1 MLEYLTIRQ
10 VALIGET
17 TIRFHGG
24 MQVLTGETGAGKSIV
39 VDSVNLI
46 LGGRADRE
54 LIRSGSEK
62 ASVEAVFITR
72 GNQDVQAFMERERID
87 YDGET
92 VTVYREISAGG
103 KNTCRVCGV
112 MIPVSLLKDL
122 AVFLMDLHGQ
132 NEHQF
137 LTDPDRHLAFLDQM
151 GNDRHLA
158 LLEKVR
164 QDYEKFIDNHRA
176 YAKLVKQN
184 ENRESRMRSLEHDIE
199 ELRKADIRPGE
210 ASALIEKRKAL
221 EKAEKES
228 QTLRDI
234 NEKLSGGEG
243 MSGISGI
250 KRASDLLKAL
260 AEKDETIRSLSERC
274 EAAYYEIEEIAYQ
287 IGLMT
292 QRADIEPGAL
302 EKTDNRLDLIH
313 RMERKF
319 TADAD
324 ELQDVLEKT
333 ETEYRQLADLADRIE
348 VMSSDHKRLLGAY
361 RQSARELSESRQ
373 ELALVFEEKMMKEL
387 SDLGMGNT
395 RFKVEFRKNETG
407 RPLMPTDTGDD
418 RIEFLISP
426 NPGEPLKPLAKIASG
441 GELSRIML
449 AIKSLES
456 GRTGVE
462 AMVFDEID
470 TGISGRMAQVVAEK
484 MITISRNRQVI
495 CVTHLPQIAAA
506 ADYQYLVSKSVA
518 EGRTVTRV
526 TELDRDGRTCE
537 ISRMI
542 SGADGITAETKTYA
556 ASLLQAAEEMKSQH

>member
-137 LTDPDRHLAFLDQM
+137 LTDPDQHLAFLDQM
-151 GNDRHLA
+151 GNDRHLV

-184 ENRESRMRSLEHDIE
+184 ENRESRMRSLEHDLE

-292 QRADIEPGAL
+292 QRTDIEPGAL

-506 ADYQYLVSKSVA
+506 ADYHYLVSKSVA

-542 SGADGITAETKTYA
+542 SGADGITDETKTYA
-556 ASLLQAAEEMKSQH
+556 SSLLQAAEEMKSQH

>member
-72 GNQDVQAFMERERID
+72 GNADVQAFMERERID

-184 ENRESRMRSLEHDIE
+184 ENRESRMRSLEHDLE

-292 QRADIEPGAL
+292 QRTDIEPGAL

-506 ADYQYLVSKSVA
+506 ADYHYLVSKSVA

-556 ASLLQAAEEMKSQH
+556 SSLLQAAEEMKSQH

>member
-62 ASVEAVFITR
+62 ASVEAVFNTR
-72 GNQDVQAFMERERID
+72 GNADVQAFMEREGID
-87 YDGET
+87 FDGET

-132 NEHQF
+132 SEHQF
-137 LTDPDRHLAFLDQM
+137 LTDPERHLAFLDQM

-176 YAKLVKQN
+176 YAKLVRQN
-184 ENRESRMRSLEHDIE
+184 ENRESRMRSLERDLE
-199 ELRKADIRPGE
+199 ELRKADIKQGE
-210 ASALIEKRKAL
+210 ASALIEKRKML

-234 NEKLSGGEG
+234 NERLSGGEE

-250 KRASDLLKAL
+250 KGASDLLKAL
-260 AEKDETIRSLSERC
+260 ADKDDTVRSLSERC

-287 IGLMT
+287 IGMMT

-319 TADAD
+319 SADAD
-324 ELQDVLEKT
+324 DLQDVLEKA

-348 VMSSDHKRLLGAY
+348 IMSSEHKRLLGTY
-361 RQSARELSESRQ
+361 RQSARDLSESRH
-373 ELALVFEEKMMKEL
+373 ELALLFEKRIMKEL
-387 SDLGMGNT
+387 NDLGMGNT

-456 GRTGVE
+456 SQTGVE
-462 AMVFDEID
+462 SMVFDEID
-470 TGISGRMAQVVAEK
+470 TGISGRMAQIVAEK
-484 MITISRNRQVI
+484 MITISRSRQVI

-506 ADYQYLVSKSVA
+506 ADYHYLVSKSVA

-526 TELDRDGRTCE
+526 TELDRDGRICE

-542 SGADGITAETKTYA
+542 SGADGITPETKTYA
-556 ASLLQAAEEMKSQH
+556 SSLLQAADEMKSKH